1 MPAMVGQSFGVVYV
15 IALPLVLWAFVD
27 MAAGERRPL
36 QRFVPV
42 LLGGGVA
49 ALLFAFRPINPF
61 AGFGGRVRVGDLD
74 AEGRRALRASYDPA
88 LRRRAVRNV
97 LLTGCLFV
105 AAGFA
110 SRWVH
115 SPNIPPSGHGGWAAP
130 TIIVWALC
138 AAGGLAAIFG
148 DLRKGWK
155 DITTAGSEWPVG
167 VEYPGPFGEVCRSF
181 ATGKWPGFLR
191 QTESISMDSSGSS

>member
-1 MPAMVGQSFGVVYV
+1 MPLMVGQSFGAVYV
-15 IALPLVLWAFVD
+15 IALPLVLWAFLD

-36 QRFVPV
+36 QRFLPV
-42 LLGGGVA
+42 LVGGGIA
-49 ALLFAFRPINPF
+49 ALQYALRPINPF
-61 AGFGGRVRVGDLD
+61 AGFRSGYEGRVRTGDLD

-97 LLTGCLFV
+97 LFTSCLFV

-115 SPNIPPSGHGGWAAP
+115 SPNIPPSGRGGWVAP

-138 AAGGLAAIFG
+138 NAGGVAAIFG
-148 DLRKGWK
+148 DLRKNWK
-155 DITTAGSEWPVG
+155 GITSAGREWPADVD
-167 VEYPGPFGEVCRSF
+167 YPGPLGEVCRSF
-181 ATGKWPGFLR
+181 ATGRWPGFLER
-191 QTESISMDSSGSS
+191 TTANG